1 MEIRS
6 VAPPTLAPTGAAT
19 PSPTAADAM
28 SSFGQAFSD
37 AIGAVERVRGESE
50 HLTAALAA
58 GQDVDLHEVMLSV
71 EQASLA
77 TQLAMQVRNKLIE
90 AYQEVSRMQ
99 V

>member
-6 VAPPTLAPTGAAT
+6 VALPTLAPTSAAT
-19 PSPTAADAM
+19 PSPTAASAM

-37 AIGAVERVRGESE
+37 AVGSIERMRGESDN
-50 HLTAALAA
+50 LTAALAA
-58 GQDVDLHEVMLSV
+58 GQNVDLHEVMLSV
-71 EQASLA
+71 EQANLA